1 MGRLKYEIRSKVK
14 GKLVPI
20 YLNYQDTN
28 NHFRI
33 KTEFKANQEY
43 WNLVKEIKSGER
55 LHDKHRVHEPILYG
69 HNDQRHRPLNLTLLA
84 LAFLIG
90 NESF

>member
-1 MGRLKYEIRSKVK
+1 MGRIKYEIRSKIK

-33 KTEFKANQEY
+33 KTDFKMKQEY
-43 WNLVKEIKSGER
+43 WNASKEMIKSIYFDENNFTIEECNS
-55 LHDKHRVHEPILYG
+55 LEQDTHDVIKVS
-69 HNDQRHRPLNLTLLA
+69 LN
-84 LAFLIG
+84 
-90 NESF
+90 